1 MDLTSTSGAPARI
14 YLASA
19 SPRRRELLTQM
30 GVAHEVLQV
39 PAPPGEDEPQH
50 AGESATDYVVR
61 TARERPCADATGC
74 RPRAWRRCPC
84 CRPTPR

>member
-1 MDLTSTSGAPARI
+1 
-14 YLASA
+14 
-19 SPRRRELLTQM
+19 M

-61 TARERPCADATGC
+61 TAREKALRGRDWMQAQGLAPL
-74 RPRAWRRCPC
+74 PC